1 MDARGARTR
10 SIEGAARL
18 FDRANIVGRQ
28 RAVDDATASI
38 VASTVFLEQAMGV
51 ERTIAILTATIE
63 AVRNGRVTN

>member
-10 SIEGAARL
+10 SIEGAAHL
-18 FDRANIVGRQ
+18 FDRANIIGRQ
-28 RAVDDATASI
+28 SAVDDATASI

-63 AVRNGRVTN
+63 AVRNGRMSN